1 MMGIERPKIDT
12 ASLSADGRYGKFVV
26 EPLERGFGTTLGN
39 SLRRVLLSSL
49 PGVAVTSIKIDGV
62 VHEFSTIEGVKE
74 DVTEIVLNVKGITA
88 KLYSDT
94 PKTVRIEASG
104 EGEVTAGSIQQDAE
118 IEVLNPDWHIATLA
132 DGAKLIME
140 LVFDKG
146 RGYVP
151 AERNKQAAEQAS
163 LNALPVDSIYTPVL
177 KVNYTVENTRVGQIT
192 DYDKLTLEVWT
203 DGTISAKEA
212 VSLAARIMT
221 EHLNLFVTL
230 SQEAMDAE
238 IMVEKDD
245 KGKEKALEMTIEE
258 LDLSV
263 RSFNCLKRAGI
274 NTVEDLINKS
284 EDEMMKVRNLGRKS
298 LEEVMA
304 KLDSLGFTL
313 TKDDE

>member
-1 MMGIERPKIDT
+1 MIEIEKARIDC
-12 ASLSADGRYGKFVV
+12 AELSPDGTYGRFVI
-26 EPLERGFGTTLGN
+26 EPLERGFGNTLGN
-39 SLRRVLLSSL
+39 ALRRVLLSSL
-49 PGVAVTSIKIDGV
+49 PGVAVTSIKIEGIQ
-62 VHEFSTIEGVKE
+62 HEFSTVPGVTE
-74 DVTEIVLNVKGITA
+74 DVSELILNLKTLSA
-88 KLYSDT
+88 KLYSDQ
-94 PKTVRIEASG
+94 PKTVMLDVKGPA
-104 EGEVTAGSIQQDAE
+104 EVKAKDIAIDDE
-118 IEVLNPDWHIATLA
+118 LEFIDPEMHIATLNEDA
-132 DGAKLIME
+132 HLQMTLTI
-140 LVFDKG
+140 DKG
-146 RGYVP
+146 RGYVS
-151 AERNKQAAEQAS
+151 AEKNKYP
-163 LNALPVDSIYTPVL
+163 NMPIGVIPIDSIFTPIR
-177 KVNYTVENTRVGQIT
+177 KVNYTVTDTRVGQIT